1 MIGIKLYSNIYFPFA
16 YIKLHLACMILLQMC
31 WFKNKNDMSP
41 FKLFQKFYSICAHLE
56 IQLFLKLLL
65 LRRFKMQEKYNKAL
79 KINVYIYPNKP

>member
-41 FKLFQKFYSICAHLE
+41 FKLFQKFYSICAHLV
-56 IQLFLKLLL
+56 ISIIS
-65 LRRFKMQEKYNKAL
+65 
-79 KINVYIYPNKP
+79 KIVITKKI